1 MRGRPSHAV
10 QPPVRGLAWSN
21 PSEAFSFYG
30 MVGII
35 SNMNVDVIA
44 TEFGLTGPVTVE
56 PAPSGLIH
64 KTFFVNA
71 ADGEF
76 VLQQLHEI
84 VRPETCE
91 DAAVITKYAR
101 ERAVPVPEFLLTR
114 DGRPWYRAEHG
125 SLWRAMKRLPG
136 ESRDAVRS
144 PDEAHSAAA
153 LLGQFHAVVKTCAYE
168 CRGAIPHFHDTPY
181 IFEQFKKVVAVH
193 EGSEL
198 LARVRDDAAFV
209 LQEVP
214 KQLLPSTLPRQIV
227 HGDLKISNFLFEGP
241 AATALLDFD
250 TCMNHTP
257 LVDIGDALRSWC
269 NAAGEDG
276 EAAFDRAIYDA
287 AVEGYCSR
295 AALSEEERALIPQ
308 AFRLLTIEL
317 AMRFLKDYFDDVYFG
332 WNAEKF
338 SSRRE
343 HNLARTRGQLGLY
356 RAII

>member
-1 MRGRPSHAV
+1 MMAYMNIV
-10 QPPVRGLAWSN
+10 TITEQ
-21 PSEAFSFYG
+21 F
-30 MVGII
+30 GIAE
-35 SNMNVDVIA
+35 S
-44 TEFGLTGPVTVE
+44 LTVE

-64 KTFFVNA
+64 KTFFVKG

-76 VLQQLHEI
+76 VLQQLHSI

-91 DAAVITKYAR
+91 DAKVITDYAR
-101 ERAVPVPEFLLTR
+101 ERDVPVPEFLVTR
-114 DGRPWYRAEHG
+114 DGKPWHRAEDG

-136 ESRDAVRS
+136 ESHDAVRS

-153 LLGQFHAVVKTCAYE
+153 LLGQFHAALKDCTYE

-181 IFEQFKKVVAVH
+181 IFEQFKQVVAAH
-193 EGSEL
+193 EKSEL
-198 LARVRDDAAFV
+198 LAQVQDDVAFV

-214 KQLLPSTLPRQIV
+214 KQFLPATLPRQIV
-227 HGDLKISNFLFEGP
+227 HGDLKISNFLFPPKADQPP
-241 AATALLDFD
+241 AGSDSRATALLDFD

-269 NAAGEDG
+269 NTAGEDA
-276 EAAFDRAIYDA
+276 EAIFDRAIYDA
-287 AVEGYCSR
+287 AVEGYLSR
-295 AALSEEERALIPQ
+295 AALSDEERALIPQ

-317 AMRFLKDYFDDVYFG
+317 AMRFLKDYFEDSYFG

-343 HNLARTRGQLGLY
+343 HNLVRERGQMGLY
-356 RAII
+356 KKLSF